1 MPLFLVPAIRSG
13 FHTAHDLDLEIRV
26 PGEDK
31 AVQIP
36 AGKDHHLTVSP
47 GHSAHFTVSGTIPH
61 SAHPEDIYLVDVGVH
76 YPPGPER
83 AASTVRFLEVIY
95 VNEEVR

>member
-13 FHTAHDLDLEIRV
+13 FHAAHDLDLEIRV

-47 GHSAHFTVSGTIPH
+47 GHSAHFTVSETFPI
-61 SAHPEDIYLVDVGVH
+61 ART
-76 YPPGPER
+76 PGI
-83 AASTVRFLEVIY
+83 STW
-95 VNEEVR
+95 